1 MVIASKQGGTAIY
14 RPCSIPWYGAGIFS
28 LHSYTKFCDIRVLN
42 LSLFHCFT
50 FMKWRGQRPH
60 GGFMKE
66 KKKAPESQLQAEEK
80 NLKSDQKEKNSDPE
94 EKNSEQKKSDFVK
107 KKKKSFFKKKKI
119 SIGFHDFWKSKS
131 GRNFLLVLEALLA
144 AAFFAQPHLYYNGSY
159 SNFFQRFYADSLSI
173 CGGLFGILV
182 LLTVIR
188 VDFSEKTNRILT
200 RILGIGMPF
209 FAFLWLEL
217 YNNEQFWVPIFTIP
231 ILYFVLDLLLYYA
244 IYLILLFLFNNVRN
258 ASIVMTILTAVFGFL
273 NYELTVWRSM
283 SFIAS
288 DIYSATTAISVAN
301 TYQVQMD
308 VDSAEFLM
316 LAIVMVAAFLKL
328 KKIPLFPKKR
338 FRFAYM
344 LGCIAVWAVIIQVYV
359 YSSFLGDIG
368 VDFRVYRPQFKYRYY
383 GTLLTTARTFGY
395 LHVTEP
401 EGYSTEAVEEIISD
415 FEDRKE
421 ETVSSEESKIDG
433 NVSTDSLNN
442 TTTKKDKNSKYQPKQ
457 TPNII
462 CIMNESF
469 SDLQQLG
476 DLEVSQDYMPYF
488 RKLKNTIKGYTYSS
502 VFGGNTANS
511 EFEFLTGNT
520 LAFLPDNS
528 VPYQLFLRDTTA
540 GLTYTLKQQGFGP
553 CYALHPYYNTGYS
566 RYKVYP
572 LMGFEHFYCS
582 DDFSIFTDTVNY
594 HITDEED
601 YHKITDLYERKKEDG
616 KPFYLFNVT
625 MQNHGSYDGST
636 YETGDDVQ
644 IQGSLRF
651 YSRAEEYLNMIKMS
665 DDALKYLVEYFEKV
679 EEPTV
684 ILFFG
689 DHQADLDEEFYN
701 ALLGKDI
708 SELEGEELEKLY
720 KVPFLIWANYDIEDQ
735 EVERTSNNYLSTYLA
750 QVTGIET
757 TGYMDYLTELRE
769 QIPCINALGYWGA
782 DGKYYDLKDET
793 SPYYEKIKEY
803 NLLEYNNLF
812 GKSGQVSSFFYLDG
826 VPQETGEEEDSGE

>member
-1 MVIASKQGGTAIY
+1 MME
-14 RPCSIPWYGAGIFS
+14 
-28 LHSYTKFCDIRVLN
+28 N
-42 LSLFHCFT
+42 
-50 FMKWRGQRPH
+50 
-60 GGFMKE
+60 
-66 KKKAPESQLQAEEK
+66 KKAPESELDHDHTNLEK
-80 NLKSDQKEKNSDPE
+80 K
-94 EKNSEQKKSDFVK
+94 VK
-107 KKKKSFFKKKKI
+107 KKKRFT
-119 SIGFHDFWKSKS
+119 IGFHDFWKSKS
-131 GRNFLLVLEALLA
+131 GRNFLLVIEAFLA
-144 AAFFAQPHLYYNGSY
+144 ASFFAQPHLYYNGSY

-173 CGGLFGILV
+173 CGGLFAILV
-182 LLTVIR
+182 FLTVKR
-188 VDFSEKTNRILT
+188 FRFSEWINKNLT
-200 RILGIGMPF
+200 IFLGFAMPVF
-209 FAFLWLEL
+209 SFLWLEL

-231 ILYFVLDLLLYYA
+231 IKYILLDLILYYA
-244 IYLILLFLFNNVRN
+244 IFMVLLFIFNNIRN
-258 ASIVMTILTAVFGFL
+258 ASIVMTIITAVFGFL

-288 DIYSATTAISVAN
+288 DIYSAATAMSVAN
-301 TYQVQMD
+301 TYQIQMD

-338 FRFAYM
+338 FRLAY
-344 LGCIAVWAVIIQVYV
+344 LASCIAVWCVIIQVYV
-359 YSSFLGDIG
+359 FSGFLGSIG

-401 EGYSTEAVEEIISD
+401 EGYSLKAVEQIVDDFQKRQEEGLNASD
-415 FEDRKE
+415 TNAGQDAKN
-421 ETVSSEESKIDG
+421 SMDG
-433 NVSTDSLNN
+433 NVSTDALNN
-442 TTTKKDKNSKYQPKQ
+442 TTTKKDKNSRYQPKQ

-476 DLEVSQDYMPYF
+476 DLQVTQDYMPYF

-540 GLTYTLKQQGFGP
+540 GLTYTLKEQGFGP
-553 CYALHPYYNTGYS
+553 CFALHPYYNTGYS

-572 LMGFEHFYCS
+572 LMGFDHFYCS
-582 DDFSIFTDTVNY
+582 DDFSVFTQTVNY
-594 HITDEED
+594 HITDDED
-601 YHKITDLYERKKEDG
+601 YHKLTDLYERKKEDG
-616 KPFYLFNVT
+616 KPFYMFNVT
-625 MQNHGSYDGST
+625 MQNHGSYDGSL
-636 YETGDDVQ
+636 YETGDDVR
-644 IQGSLRF
+644 IQGSMHY
-651 YSRAEEYLNMIKMS
+651 YSRAEQYLNMIKMS

-684 ILFFG
+684 IVFFG
-689 DHQADLDEEFYN
+689 DHQADLDEDFYN
-701 ALLGKDI
+701 TLLGKEI

-735 EVERTSNNYLSTYLA
+735 EVERTSNNYLATYLA
-750 QVTGIET
+750 QVAGIKT
-757 TGYMDYLTELRE
+757 TGYLDYLTELRE
-769 QIPCINALGYWGA
+769 EIPCINALGYWGA

-793 SPYYEKIKEY
+793 SPYYSKIREY
-803 NLLEYNNLF
+803 QLLEYNNLF
-812 GKSGQVSSFFYLDG
+812 GKNEQMESFFYLNG
-826 VPQETGEEEDSGE
+826 KPEPVSESEEK